1 MMKDKKAIWSFLG
14 LLVLFSLL
22 HTLFAW
28 GLNILVFTP
37 WWLGTIVVISILLLS
52 SLFSFLIV
60 RSLFGVKDPEKEALK
75 LQASFYRAYFKKS
88 FDALWRIQAK
98 TSTNPYHTPWYLYIN
113 ENYDDDRVLIEQM
126 GYEPIELEDK
136 YNNENAPISFW
147 LNESSVLVCIHQT
160 SPIEKLNQ
168 ATDLLTKHLLKKRP
182 RQAVNGMIVGVSI
195 RELLS
200 NDSSAI
206 SNKGKKDRNLIRHF
220 NQSFGLNLPLY
231 SIFTHMSEL
240 RDFCEI
246 FSTLDE
252 RERDQ
257 AFGALVPDKSQL
269 EFNKTWFD
277 ESFDELQKNIS
288 DSLSNA
294 LKSQL
299 NTDYRDAI
307 VAGTFQFAIL
317 KSNIENY
324 FNSLFIDHQ
333 FEGKA
338 LYFRGYFF
346 ANAGG
351 EARPIDPLTM
361 MQASDLGYE
370 QLSRQELVKKNLSL
384 FGKSLMRSILV
395 KESHIVGV
403 QSRRELTYRFTRVF
417 VTGGLLM
424 FFIGVLWVFKSS
436 FDFQQEIDQKA
447 IVQLDRYEENLASN
461 GLIGDDLSSP
471 IFSLSEIRDIYLLYR
486 VEKPWFLFSWLPD
499 SSIQVEV
506 DKAYFKELEEVLL
519 VRMRD
524 YLLKD
529 LFVYNKLGDKVKTL
543 ELFNLQQILYNPVRD
558 NSEVLVEYYVS
569 ALKEEGEGDTVILAR
584 FRELAHDLLATSAVP
599 QQDNQELVD
608 LVKTS
613 LSTEDVSDLLYQ
625 HILQEE
631 RYSQRI
637 DLREK
642 LGQSYL
648 KVFKFKA
655 DFNQY
660 LVPFLFTRDGFQEL
674 MASTGFELADDA
686 IKGYEG
692 VMGRVSEAELSRI
705 NRQLRQH
712 YIDDYISFWQNF
724 ISNIE
729 WVRTESWA
737 DTKQQLAL
745 ASDPIFS
752 PLVRLYSLIAS
763 NTNISEVFKPKV
775 PVKDEKAT
783 EVVAE
788 NKPSEMVTKI
798 ANEIELPFVSYQKLT
813 QLDDAGQS
821 RLDIALTQMTNT
833 LNWIKQSDESQ
844 SREQFFL
851 EQVAKL
857 DTISPIAQM
866 DTLSHSY
873 SDPIL
878 PNMLQG
884 IANLFNQLAL
894 VDIRS
899 LINTDWTVVSR
910 FYNAKLSNKY
920 PYKKSAKTD
929 VSLKDFQDFYGPEGT
944 VAGFVKAYESY
955 FTKSSDGRTM
965 MRSFLVDR
973 HLILNLGYEAAIDKV
988 NKVRAVFFLKNAV
1001 QVPFLVKAQSMTPT
1015 LTEFTIRD
1023 DGLLFSYRNGPTI
1036 WQNLTWPMLDN
1047 QSFNLD
1053 LQIKN
1058 VDGIVNRQRFEGFW
1072 NWFRLADA
1080 LKGSLI
1086 TGTQDVSLL
1095 YSDKDNQVRFILRV
1109 ENGVNPFVA
1118 NYFAGTQ
1125 IPLTL

>member
-1 MMKDKKAIWSFLG
+1 MIKDKKAIWSFVG
-14 LLVLFSLL
+14 LLVLFSLI
-22 HTLFAW
+22 HTLLAW
-28 GLNILVFTP
+28 GLDILIMTP
-37 WWLGTIVVISILLLS
+37 WWLGTLVVISILSLS
-52 SLFSFLIV
+52 ALFSFLIV
-60 RSLFGVKDPEKEALK
+60 RSLFAIKDPKKEALK

-98 TSTNPYHTPWYLYIN
+98 TSNNPYHTPWYLYLN
-113 ENYDDDRVLIEQM
+113 ENYDDDRELIQQM
-126 GYEPIELEDK
+126 GYEPIELEEK

-147 LNESSVLVCIHQT
+147 LNETSVLVCVHQS
-160 SPIEKLNQ
+160 SPAAKLKQ
-168 ATDLLTKHLLKKRP
+168 ATELLTKHLLKKRP
-182 RQAVNGMIVGVSI
+182 RQAVNGMIVGVSV
-195 RELLS
+195 RELLA
-200 NDSSAI
+200 NDSGAI
-206 SNKGKKDRNLIRHF
+206 ANKGKKDRNLIRQF
-220 NQSFGLNLPLY
+220 NQAFGLNIPLY

-252 RERDQ
+252 RQRDQ
-257 AFGALVPDKSQL
+257 AFGALVPDVAQL
-269 EFNKTWFD
+269 EFDKTWFD
-277 ESFDELQKNIS
+277 ESFDRLQKNIS

-307 VAGTFQFAIL
+307 VAGTFQFSIL
-317 KSNIENY
+317 KSTIENY
-324 FNSLFIDHQ
+324 FNSLFVDHQ

-370 QLSRQELVKKNLSL
+370 QLAKQELVKKNLSL
-384 FGKSLMRSILV
+384 FGKKLMRSILV
-395 KESHIVGV
+395 KEAPIVGV
-403 QSRRELTYRFTRVF
+403 QSRREFTYRLTRIF
-417 VTGGLLM
+417 VTGGLLL
-424 FFIGVLWVFKSS
+424 FFAGFLWTLKSS
-436 FDFQQEIDQKA
+436 FDFQQAIDQKA
-447 IVQLDRYEENLASN
+447 LVQLDRYEDNLASN
-461 GLIGDDLSSP
+461 DAIEDDLSSP

-486 VEKPWFLFSWLPD
+486 VEKPWFMFAWLPD

-558 NSEVLVEYYVS
+558 DSEVLVDYYVS
-569 ALKEEGEGDTVILAR
+569 ALKEEGEGDTVILER
-584 FRELAHDLLATSAVP
+584 FKELAHDLLATTAIP

-613 LSTEDVSDLLYQ
+613 LSTEDVSELLYQ

-631 RYSQRI
+631 RYAQRI

-648 KVFKFKA
+648 KVFKFKS

-674 MASTGFELADDA
+674 MSSTGFELADDA

-712 YIDDYISFWQNF
+712 YVDDYINFWQSF

-729 WVRTESWA
+729 WVNTTTWA
-737 DTKQQLAL
+737 DSKQQLAL

-763 NTNISEVFKPKV
+763 NTSVSTVFTPKT
-775 PVKDEKAT
+775 PPKEGDEAA
-783 EVVAE
+783 VAD
-788 NKPSEMVTKI
+788 KPSELVSKV
-798 ANEIELPFVSYQKLT
+798 ANAIELPFVSYQKLT
-813 QLDDAGQS
+813 ELDDAGQS
-821 RLDIALTQMTNT
+821 RLEIALTQMTNT
-833 LNWIKQSDESQ
+833 LNWVIQSDDSQ
-844 SREQFFL
+844 SRERFFL
-851 EQVAKL
+851 EQVSKV

-873 SDPIL
+873 TDPVI
-878 PNMLQG
+878 PSMLKG
-884 IANLFNQLAL
+884 ISTLFNQLAL
-894 VDIRS
+894 TDIRS
-899 LINTDWTVVSR
+899 LINSDWAEVSN
-910 FYNAKLSNKY
+910 FYKTKMVNKY
-920 PYKKSAKTD
+920 PYQKTSKAD
-929 VSLKDFQDFYGPEGT
+929 VSLKDFQDFYGPEGK
-944 VAGFVKAYESY
+944 VESFVKVYGKY
-955 FTKSSDGRTM
+955 FKQGSDGRMM
-965 MRSFLVDR
+965 MRSFLSSR
-973 HLILNLGYEAAIDKV
+973 HLILNSSYATAVDKV
-988 NKVRAVFFLKNAV
+988 NKVRAVFFQENEV

-1023 DGLLFSYRNGPTI
+1023 DGLLFSYRNGPTL

-1053 LQIKN
+1053 LQMKN

-1072 NWFRLADA
+1072 NWFRLADS
-1080 LKGSLI
+1080 LDGSLI

-1109 ENGVNPFVA
+1109 ENGVNPFTA
-1118 NYFAGTQ
+1118 NYFVGTR
-1125 IPLTL
+1125 IPVTL